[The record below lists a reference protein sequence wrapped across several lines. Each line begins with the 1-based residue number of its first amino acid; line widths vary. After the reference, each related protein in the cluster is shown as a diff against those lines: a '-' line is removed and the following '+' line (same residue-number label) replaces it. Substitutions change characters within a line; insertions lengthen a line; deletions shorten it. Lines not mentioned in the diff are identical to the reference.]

1 MSKLT
6 LGIDVSKKTL
16 DVALLLLNTKWKH
29 KKFHNNQQGFREF
42 LTWLERWAPQESIH
56 VCMEATGQYY
66 LQCAEWLHAHGLAV
80 SVVNPAQINYFAQ
93 AQLTRTKTDK
103 KDAKVIAL
111 FCQAMTP
118 ELWTPDPK
126 EIKELKSLVHALD
139 QLKQLERQELNRL
152 EPCQLAEVNTV
163 VLESHQKIIEVIQT
177 RKKIIEQEIKCLIQ
191 QHEHLK
197 KKQELLE
204 SIPGVGEVLSSSV
217 LACLQ
222 VGRFENARQCVAF
235 VGLNPKEKQSG
246 TSVRGRSRL
255 SKTGSSFLRK
265 VLYFPA
271 ITAKR
276 FNPTLQVFCERLA
289 QAGKHAKVIIGA
301 AMRKL
306 LQLIY
311 GVLKSGKPYDPNFAL
326 TQG

>member
-1 MSKLT
+1 
-6 LGIDVSKKTL
+6 
-16 DVALLLLNTKWKH
+16 
-29 KKFHNNQQGFREF
+29 
-42 LTWLERWAPQESIH
+42 
-56 VCMEATGQYY
+56 MEATGQYY
-66 LQCAEWLHAHGLAV
+66 LQCAEFLHAHSLMI
-80 SVVNPAQINYFAQ
+80 SVVNPAQIKYFAQ

-103 KDAKVIAL
+103 KDAKVIAM
-111 FCQAMTP
+111 FCKAMTP
-118 ELWTPDPK
+118 DLWTPDPK
-126 EIKELKSLVHALD
+126 EIKELKSLVHCLD

-152 EPCQLAEVNTV
+152 EPCQLGQAGEA
-163 VLESHQKIIEVIQT
+163 VLNSHQKIIDVIQT
-177 RKKIIEQEIKCLIQ
+177 EKEAIEGAIKALIEK
-191 QHEHLK
+191 HEHLK
-197 KKQELLE
+197 KKQDLLE
-204 SIPGVGEVLSSSV
+204 SIPGVGNVLSTTV

-222 VGRFENARQCVAF
+222 VEQFDNARQCVAYA
-235 VGLNPKEKQSG
+235 GLNPKEKQSG

-326 TQG
+326 IQG